1 MAAMT
6 RKEQQQQEAYEVFL
20 GIVICVLTFMVG
32 IAAVVTHP
40 QGFQ

>member
-6 RKEQQQQEAYEVFL
+6 RKEQQQQDAYEAFL
-20 GIVICVLTFMVG
+20 GLVICVLVFLVS

-40 QGFQ
+40 QWFQ